1 MLFIIIIIIAHM
13 RVEIGGGR
21 KEPGRLSMYCHNI
34 IFKMSGYKDS
44 LLNSDVN
51 KLEELEL
58 GLNIFRRLPD
68 HIGDV
73 ETRRQR
79 GTIFGKTRTLA
90 NQRGH
95 HLRNQVD
102 RLLHMYRRSV
112 PQLRIRTQMLG

>member
-58 GLNIFRRLPD
+58 GLNTFSADYRTILVMWKLADNVVPSLARLA
-68 HIGDV
+68 
-73 ETRRQR
+73 R
-79 GTIFGKTRTLA
+79 
-90 NQRGH
+90 
-95 HLRNQVD
+95 
-102 RLLHMYRRSV
+102 
-112 PQLRIRTQMLG
+112 